1 MSASMFASPFSYLSN
16 LITSPSKRAPVEV
29 AGQSAALRETSSN
42 VRKRKADD
50 SENNERQVKRQATPS
65 RDDNIPYDGDG
76 SDSSPPAQPGLLPQD
91 LNRSL
96 MPPPATPH
104 SRSRVLVPKQRRAQT
119 PDSYAGAPD
128 DESVSYVSTAF
139 TRSRLDDIDKD
150 VMDEARRYAAAATL
164 PANSGIWSPAEQEL
178 FFHMAH
184 RGFEALLPNSWM
196 LDFETLP
203 ISIFVNENTTE
214 PALIQNVRGNQFR
227 ASHALRK
234 LLEAGNDVRDRSMLS
249 PGSKRERILEDCVRR
264 YLYWALSDVGLRP
277 TSKKCR
283 TPVHILS
290 RRRKGISTLKTLEDV
305 AKKLQRLSDQ
315 HQKSQNIRPSI
326 ETQVIDYQGTDETR
340 VAEEDEDT
348 PTLIGL
354 VIISSLIVVV
364 TLSPFVSSAS
374 ASVDGQTGTEIGES
388 GSTNQHG
395 SVTDR
400 LRIIAELDFS
410 QRDQDVWNALGVAI
424 VAMQI
429 RHEALKLNSG
439 KGDLSTMDWDDSMEM
454 SRLDDS
460 LDASTMSRL
469 RLDEDDPDL

>member
-1 MSASMFASPFSYLSN
+1 MFASPFNYLSN
-16 LITSPSKRAPVEV
+16 LITSPSKRTSVGVNDHNVP
-29 AGQSAALRETSSN
+29 LHETSHN
-42 VRKRKADD
+42 PRKRKADESD
-50 SENNERQVKRQATPS
+50 DEERHVKRQATPY
-65 RDDNIPYDGDG
+65 RDDNVPYDDDG
-76 SDSSPPAQPGLLPQD
+76 SDSSPPAVPGLSHLD
-91 LNRSL
+91 HDRSL

-104 SRSRVLVPKQRRAQT
+104 SRMKVLVPKQRRPQT
-119 PDSYAGAPD
+119 PDSYTGAPD
-128 DESVSYVSTAF
+128 DESVSCVSTAF
-139 TRSRLDDIDKD
+139 TRDRLDEVDKD

-164 PANSGIWSPAEQEL
+164 PANSGIWSLAEREL
-178 FFHMAH
+178 FFHLRH
-184 RGFEALLPNSWM
+184 RGFEALLPNNWM

-234 LLEAGNDVRDRSMLS
+234 LLEAGNDVRDRSILS
-249 PGSKRERILEDCVRR
+249 PGSKRERILEYSVRR

-277 TSKKCR
+277 TSRKCR

-290 RRRKGISTLKTLEDV
+290 RRRKGVSTLTTLEDV

-315 HQKSQNIRPSI
+315 HQKSRNIRSSI
-326 ETQVIDYQGTDETR
+326 ETQVVNYQDTDETR
-340 VAEEDEDT
+340 VAEDDEDM

-364 TLSPFVSSAS
+364 TLSPFASSAS
-374 ASVDGQTGTEIGES
+374 ASIDDQMLSELGES
-388 GSTNQHG
+388 ANAAQQASA
-395 SVTDR
+395 TDR

-429 RHEALKLNSG
+429 RNEALKLNSG
-439 KGDLSTMDWDDSMEM
+439 RGDMSTMDWDDSTEM

-469 RLDEDDPDL
+469 RLDEDDPDI